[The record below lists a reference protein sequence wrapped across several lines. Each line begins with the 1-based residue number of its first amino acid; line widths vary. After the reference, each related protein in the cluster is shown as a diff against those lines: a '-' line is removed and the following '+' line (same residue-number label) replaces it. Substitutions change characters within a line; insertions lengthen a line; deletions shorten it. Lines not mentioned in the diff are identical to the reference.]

1 MAKDKPDYH
10 DADIVLRLYEL
21 RREPVM
27 RESRSAINGQFWP
40 KSWDD
45 VLAVTKSDHPLN
57 APFRQTGSYWEMVF
71 GMARNGI
78 VHADYLAE
86 NSGEAFFLYAKMAPF
101 LERYRKEV
109 STLGFRN
116 AEWIATECA
125 GGRRMFEIIS
135 KRVKKILETK

>member
-1 MAKDKPDYH
+1 MSKEKPDYH
-10 DADIVLRLYEL
+10 DADLILRLYEM

-27 RESRSAINGQFWP
+27 REARSTINSQFWP
-40 KSWDD
+40 QAWDD

-57 APFRQTGSYWEMVF
+57 PAFRQTSSYWEMAF
-71 GMARNGI
+71 GMARHGI
-78 VHADYLAE
+78 VHADYMAE

-101 LERYRKEV
+101 VERYRKEV

-116 AEWIATECA
+116 VEWIATECA

-135 KRVKKILETK
+135 ARVKKILESR